1 MTGFLA
7 SACDAAR
14 LRVREAARLQPPEE
28 LRAQAAAAP
37 APPSFASA
45 LAAAGLS
52 VVAEVKRAS
61 PSRGALAEIP
71 DPAGLGLAYE
81 AGGAAAVSVLTEPTW
96 FRGSLD
102 DLRAVAAAVTVPVLR
117 KDFLIDPYQVAE
129 ARVAGAAA
137 VLLIV
142 AALGDDDLVA
152 LLREADAVG
161 LDALVEVHDADDA
174 ARAAT
179 ALTRAA
185 TGRRAVVGVNA
196 RDLDSL
202 SVSGSRFAQLRA
214 ALRGPGLDE
223 ALAVAESGVR
233 GPDDAAAVAGSYDA
247 VLVGEAVA
255 TADDPTAA
263 VRALVAAGAVSTAEV
278 NA

>member
-1 MTGFLA
+1 
-7 SACDAAR
+7 
-14 LRVREAARLQPPEE
+14 V
-28 LRAQAAAAP
+28 AAP
-37 APPSFASA
+37 APPSFSSA

-61 PSRGALAEIP
+61 PSRGALADIP
-71 DPAGLGLAYE
+71 DPAGLALAYE

-179 ALTRAA
+179 VLTRAA

-233 GPDDAAAVAGSYDA
+233 GPADAAAVAGSYDA